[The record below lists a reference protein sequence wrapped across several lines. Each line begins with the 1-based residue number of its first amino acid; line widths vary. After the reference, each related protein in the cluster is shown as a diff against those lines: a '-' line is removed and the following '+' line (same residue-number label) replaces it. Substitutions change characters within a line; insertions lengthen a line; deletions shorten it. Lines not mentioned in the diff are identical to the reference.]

1 MTVVLPRI
9 ARLTWTWKTAL
20 AWVAFSLAVGFFS
33 GFALVATAIAGV
45 ILVLYAR
52 SDRPIRIAAL
62 TTQAIAQSAIYLEVQ
77 RSSDLA
83 QIERDQEN
91 LYDGHLTFSWNP
103 IRLGGDVLRHFR
115 RVVNVYPGG
124 PKWLLTIIVLTVIVG
139 LVIAATRRGRSAEAL
154 RARFLAL
161 LLLFTIVAATLDRF
175 PFGPGGR
182 EPHSMGE
189 RSTLW
194 LIPVLAIGLA
204 ACLQLVRRAA
214 ASSRWMR
221 IGFDV
226 CVFVTAAL
234 VLHSAIHERALPYA
248 FSGSKEATRY
258 IEQHAG
264 PEDVIILPGPSTMT
278 YAVETSS
285 HVTLRP
291 TPTAGIGFAPRF
303 ADRRV
308 APITS
313 STPAGKRAEIRDDVR
328 GAHRV
333 FVFLAIP
340 FYGPEPQLIV
350 DTLKEKGFEQTDTIT
365 ADKTLILVYRSPDCA
380 TLLSC

>member
-1 MTVVLPRI
+1 
-9 ARLTWTWKTAL
+9 
-20 AWVAFSLAVGFFS
+20 
-33 GFALVATAIAGV
+33 
-45 ILVLYAR
+45 
-52 SDRPIRIAAL
+52 
-62 TTQAIAQSAIYLEVQ
+62 
-77 RSSDLA
+77 
-83 QIERDQEN
+83 
-91 LYDGHLTFSWNP
+91 
-103 IRLGGDVLRHFR
+103 
-115 RVVNVYPGG
+115 
-124 PKWLLTIIVLTVIVG
+124 
-139 LVIAATRRGRSAEAL
+139 
-154 RARFLAL
+154 
-161 LLLFTIVAATLDRF
+161 
-175 PFGPGGR
+175 
-182 EPHSMGE
+182 MGE

-214 ASSRWMR
+214 GWSRWMR

-313 STPAGKRAEIRDDVR
+313 STPAGKRAEIQRRRARCSPSLRVPRDPLLRAGAATHR
-328 GAHRV
+328 GHAERERIRADRHDHRGQDADPR
-333 FVFLAIP
+333 LP
-340 FYGPEPQLIV
+340 F
-350 DTLKEKGFEQTDTIT
+350 
-365 ADKTLILVYRSPDCA
+365 A
-380 TLLSC
+380 